1 MTKTVIQERIKIELE
16 EIGYN
21 SEDFV
26 TNASLAL
33 DLGLDS
39 IDIVELVLNMEL
51 IFNLQ
56 DYIDI
61 ENINT
66 IDDLIHAIQVNLKR
80 TT

>member
-39 IDIVELVLNMEL
+39 IDIVELVRNMEL